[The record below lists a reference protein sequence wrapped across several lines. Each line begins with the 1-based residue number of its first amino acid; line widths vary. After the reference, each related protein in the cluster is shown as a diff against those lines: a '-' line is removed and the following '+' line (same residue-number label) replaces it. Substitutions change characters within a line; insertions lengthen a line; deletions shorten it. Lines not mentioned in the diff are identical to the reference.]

1 MNHFTIAVTEE
12 KAEVTR
18 EALMLLYPR
27 LPVDIIDGAIETC
40 SWHTLFSG
48 TNRYNTQAALEH
60 YETMASDLLEERN
73 KKSNDVIEVLML
85 EHDERSEMRAREHDT
100 ELVKGIRSI
109 PDGVLRMILKS
120 VQTLWTQ
127 VPVP

>member
-12 KAEVTR
+12 KEEVTR
-18 EALMLLYPR
+18 EALMLRYPC
-27 LPVDIIDGAIETC
+27 LPVEIIDSAIETC

-48 TNRYNTQAALEH
+48 TNRYNTQAALKH
-60 YETMASDLLEERN
+60 YETMASDLLEERR
-73 KKSNDVIEVLML
+73 KKSNEVIEMIML
-85 EHDERSEMRAREHDT
+85 EHDERSEMRVREHDT

-109 PDGVLRMILKS
+109 PDGVLKMILKS

-127 VPVP
+127 APAS